1 MLNVTAH
8 STMMLSGMKTMF
20 KPTTNTDMVI
30 EIWQSVSEGITHKGF
45 FNTTSAYV
53 SSCLNTI
60 CSAMHNLIP

>member
-30 EIWQSVSEGITHKGF
+30 EIWQSVSEGITQKGF
-45 FNTTSAYV
+45 FNTTSA
-53 SSCLNTI
+53 
-60 CSAMHNLIP
+60 